1 MEFILFPLPDELMV
15 KILEYTDEKVIEKFN
30 NMYPKFVN
38 NHINYIFL
46 KFKIKYP
53 FLKYK
58 TEYKI
63 IDYTT
68 FKKIWDMKHY
78 YELLGFAP
86 FMTFFSIEKK
96 NNLYKL
102 IESDKLCDS
111 LKFHCA
117 NNLNTKQIDYLVK
130 MLEEIEY
137 NSDTA
142 YIYDISYSC
151 YLRALES

>member
-1 MEFILFPLPDELMV
+1 MESILFPLPDELMV

-30 NMYPKFVN
+30 TMYPEFVN

-46 KFKIKYP
+46 KFKLKYP
-53 FLKYK
+53 FLNFR

-63 IDYTT
+63 NDYKA
-68 FKKIWDMKHY
+68 FIKIWDMSHY
-78 YELLGFAP
+78 YDLLGFAP
-86 FMTFFSIEKK
+86 FMTFFSIENK

-102 IESDKLCDS
+102 IYSDKLCDS

-137 NSDTA
+137 NNNTN

-151 YLRALES
+151 YLRALEN